1 MLSGFEVR
9 ASCRDIGRS
18 AVRRDPYGGL
28 KSFFILLARIR
39 AYQFSLKNWLRGILV
54 PQLIKVCA
62 VSHVILNLL
71 TLK

>member
-1 MLSGFEVR
+1 MFWHIYGLAYHGMLSGFEVR

-39 AYQFSLKNWLRGILV
+39 AYQFSLKKTGLEE
-54 PQLIKVCA
+54 
-62 VSHVILNLL
+62 S
-71 TLK
+71 